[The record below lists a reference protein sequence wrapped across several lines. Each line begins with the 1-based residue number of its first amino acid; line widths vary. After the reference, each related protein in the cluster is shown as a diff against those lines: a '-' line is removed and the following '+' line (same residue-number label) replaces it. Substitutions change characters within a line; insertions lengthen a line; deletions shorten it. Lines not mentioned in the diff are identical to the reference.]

1 MSSES
6 KKLCPVLPSGL
17 NRPIS
22 TSALAALSVGIGTYV
37 SLRRSDL
44 KVLGGWD
51 LQKNKYFVPGI
62 SIAVATMAATTA
74 GLVSHMLSKRN

>member
-1 MSSES
+1 MSDKSS
-6 KKLCPVLPSGL
+6 TSCPVLPNGL
-17 NRPIS
+17 NRPVC
-22 TSALAALSVGIGTYV
+22 TSAVTALGVGIGTYV

-62 SIAVATMAATTA
+62 SIAVATMVAASA
-74 GLVSHMLSKRN
+74 GLISHMLSKRN